1 MKNKNL
7 SEVNLKKILKDIF
20 FSIAP
25 EVDFEKIDLNLPL
38 RDQIDID
45 SYDFYRLLVRLD
57 ELTGI
62 EIPDSEVRRFKNV
75 NNLIGYILKKNSELV
90 L

>member
-90 L
+90 P

>member
-25 EVDFEKIDLNLPL
+25 EVDFEKIDLNVPL

-75 NNLIGYILKKNSELV
+75 NNLIGYILKKIQN
-90 L
+90 